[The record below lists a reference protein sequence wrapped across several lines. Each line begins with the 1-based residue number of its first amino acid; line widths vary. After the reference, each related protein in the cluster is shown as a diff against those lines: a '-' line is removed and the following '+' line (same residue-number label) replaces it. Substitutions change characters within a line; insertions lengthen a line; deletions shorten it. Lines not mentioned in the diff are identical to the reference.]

1 MINYNYLRDKNIRI
15 RRLNTVKADLG
26 FLKSQEKLEKEIRE
40 EIKNLRSGVID
51 TKSGLSNTDPV
62 QGGGSSQEDRYFDI
76 FDKIIELERLLKMI
90 DLDTRALRKILATL
104 NDEDMKLINDLW
116 IDKTISL
123 RKLESDLYMSKDSI
137 RRKSDKIL
145 LYIYKELYIKTPEDV
160 YPR

>member
-26 FLKSQEKLEKEIRE
+26 FLKSQERLEKEIRE

-104 NDEDMKLINDLW
+104 DDEDMKLINDLW

-123 RKLESDLYMSKDSI
+123 RKLEPDLYMSKDSI
-137 RRKSDKIL
+137 RRRSDKIL

>member
-26 FLKSQEKLEKEIRE
+26 FLKSQERLEKEIRE

-76 FDKIIELERLLKMI
+76 FDKIIELERLLNMI
-90 DLDTRALRKILATL
+90 ELDTRALRKILATL
-104 NDEDMKLINDLW
+104 DGEDMKLIKDLW

-123 RKLESDLYMSKDSI
+123 RKLEPDLYMSKDSI
-137 RRKSDKIL
+137 RRRSDKIL
-145 LYIYKELYIKTPEDV
+145 LYIYRELYIKTPEDV

>member
-15 RRLNTVKADLG
+15 RRLNTIKADLG
-26 FLKSQEKLEKEIRE
+26 FLKSQERLEKEIKE
-40 EIKNLRSGVID
+40 EIKNLRNGVID

-62 QGGGSSQEDRYFDI
+62 QGGGSSQEDRYFDV

-104 NDEDMKLINDLW
+104 DDDDMKLINDLW

-123 RKLESDLYMSKDSI
+123 RKLETKLYMQKDTI
-137 RRKSDKIL
+137 KRRSDRIL
-145 LYIYKELYIKTPEDV
+145 LYIYKELYIKAPEDV